1 MAKILAYTSPA
12 RGHLYPLCAILDE
25 LRDRGHQVAVRTLAS
40 EVPRMVAQGFDA
52 TAITPA
58 IEAIEH
64 TDGSARSTLDG
75 LRRSVQTFCDRAP
88 PGRRGPPRRDRDGAP

>member
-25 LRDRGHQVAVRTLAS
+25 LRERGHQVAVRTLAS
-40 EVPRMVAQGFDA
+40 EVPGMIARGFDA
-52 TAITPA
+52 TAIAPA

-64 TDGSARSTLDG
+64 TDGSTRSTLDG
-75 LRRSVQTFCDRAP
+75 LRRSVQTFCYRT
-88 PGRRGPPRRDRDGAP
+88 PGRRRPPRGDRDGAP